1 MNVEP
6 YQRNLLNL
14 QNQSNKK
21 METFMSEQKTEKEK
35 NPNSLNEESD
45 VNPLEEATNKLE
57 EYRDKYLRVIADME
71 NLRRRTDREIQDAQ
85 SYSIAAFARDMLA
98 VSDNLSRAIDSIN
111 LDSEKNNVNSF
122 KSLIDGIEMTKR
134 EMVSTLEKYGVKKI
148 DAENQKFNP
157 NMHQAMLEEHN
168 DTIPANTV
176 IKVIQDGY
184 AINERVLRPAL
195 VSVSKEKI
203 QDPVEK
209 NSVSANTEDNNKK
222 QTDK

>member
-1 MNVEP
+1 
-6 YQRNLLNL
+6 
-14 QNQSNKK
+14 

>member
-1 MNVEP
+1 
-6 YQRNLLNL
+6 
-14 QNQSNKK
+14 
-21 METFMSEQKTEKEK
+21 MSEQKTEKEK